1 MLNIF
6 NSSTNQKQ
14 PSLILLKAYFK
25 KAANFFESKQ
35 FKSALDIYSQ
45 IIELDPKS
53 PEAYTERGIIRILQ
67 KEWDLASQ
75 DLSRA
80 LALDK
85 NYFKARYWKAI
96 ILARLSR
103 YKEASDEF
111 DKIISETKSNFPKV
125 YFYRGFVKTKMNF
138 FKSAI
143 FDLSKSINLNENI
156 VESYFWRGIAK
167 YKWGDM
173 VGAVHDLNTSL
184 SIVSENQEFDSIIEC
199 IKEYSSIGTI
209 YYNNGIYQAE
219 LGRYN
224 EALKDLTSVK
234 SFFAMEKELLQSK
247 VT

>member
-6 NSSTNQKQ
+6 NSSINQKQ
-14 PSLILLKAYFK
+14 PSSILLKAYLK

-80 LALDK
+80 LTLDK
-85 NYFKARYWKAI
+85 NYFKARYWKAVM
-96 ILARLSR
+96 LARLSR

-111 DKIISETKSNFPKV
+111 DKIVSEKQSIFPKV
-125 YFYRGFVKTKMNF
+125 YFYRGFVKIKMNF

-143 FDLSKSINLNENI
+143 VDLSKSINLNENI
-156 VESYFWRGIAK
+156 VESYFWRGLAK

-173 VGAVHDLNTSL
+173 AGAVHDLNMSL
-184 SIVSENQEFDSIIEC
+184 SIVAQNKEFDSIIEC

-209 YYNNGIYQAE
+209 YYNNGIHQAE
-219 LGRYN
+219 LGKYS
-224 EALKDLTSVK
+224 EALEDLTYVK

-247 VT
+247 AT